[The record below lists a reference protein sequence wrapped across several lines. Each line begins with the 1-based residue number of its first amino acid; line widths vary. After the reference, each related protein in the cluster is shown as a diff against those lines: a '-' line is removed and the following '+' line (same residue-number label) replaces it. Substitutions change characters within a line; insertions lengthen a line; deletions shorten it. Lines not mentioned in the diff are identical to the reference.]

1 MIIDNIVGESVEQ
14 GVKQGVKQGVEST
27 LKASM
32 VNSLQAMS
40 KEGLESTFGRQIPR
54 SYLDS
59 TGKSLTKSGAEKFYR
74 TSIRGIIRDGGPEGL
89 ENAIKATSKSLGIPT
104 AQAAEMVVGNLG
116 SRLTRQL
123 GSESVQA
130 ALKGTGKTI
139 REIICSSPAVIRSF
153 LGSVYRNAIRL
164 GKNPK
169 QALKEAKA
177 VSKSIAFKRATLVL
191 GVPAAAYVLFA
202 GGYAAYN
209 MFSGIPSPTPASEQ
223 DATEQA
229 EKSLSDPGAVL
240 GQSIMGITAV
250 AGGGILLLG
259 VLMTGNKKDKAVAAS
274 EDEDPIEKI
283 NRELTLNNDG
293 PWAATCAPDGEG
305 DCELVIDTL
314 EELLQ
319 LEKDN
324 KIEIPEYAHEPFGE
338 LLLYDCD
345 CDSGRYNQD

>member
-14 GVKQGVKQGVEST
+14 GVKQSVKQGVEST

-40 KEGLESTFGRQIPR
+40 KEGLESTFGRQIPK
-54 SYLDS
+54 SYLNS
-59 TGKSLTKSGAEKFYR
+59 AGTALTKSGAEKFYR
-74 TSIRGIIRDGGPEGL
+74 TSIRAMIREGGEEGL
-89 ENAIKATSKSLGIPT
+89 ENAVKATSKSLGMPT
-104 AQAAEMVVGNLG
+104 AQAAELVVGNLG

-139 REIICSSPAVIRSF
+139 SEIICSSPAVIRSF
-153 LGSVYRNAIRL
+153 LGSVYRNAIRM

-209 MFSGIPSPTPASEQ
+209 MFSGISSPTPASEQ
-223 DATEQA
+223 DATDQA

-250 AGGGILLLG
+250 AGGGIILPG
-259 VLMTGNKKDKAVAAS
+259 VLMTGDKEKAVAAAEGS
-274 EDEDPIEKI
+274 ITIKQENPVLDVDNSHVLGRSSFK
-283 NRELTLNNDG
+283 LQQNDF
-293 PWAATCAPDGEG
+293 EM
-305 DCELVIDTL
+305 
-314 EELLQ
+314 
-319 LEKDN
+319 K
-324 KIEIPEYAHEPFGE
+324 
-338 LLLYDCD
+338 
-345 CDSGRYNQD
+345 